1 MSSKNLPVKYMTP
14 LLQSAIERLA
24 KADIE
29 LHITKKRVKNINFR
43 LKPNLLTVSVPN
55 TINATQL
62 AQFIDKRV
70 SWALAHHQQVLD
82 NYHYKQHKKTQ
93 RQPHP
98 QSNVAKVSEP
108 LWLWGE
114 QQDVTLNHE
123 EKIALYRQQLSI
135 VIPELFERWQ
145 PVVGAQAIETRIKKM
160 HTRWGSCNTRV
171 GRIWLSV
178 YLPAYPIECTEYV
191 IVHELCHLHHA
202 NHSQAFWQTVAT
214 AMPDYKRWHDRLAG
228 KTGTLD

>member
-1 MSSKNLPVKYMTP
+1 MTP

-24 KADIE
+24 MADIE

-43 LKPNLLTVSVPN
+43 LKPNLLTVSVPA
-55 TINATQL
+55 TINATQM
-62 AQFIDKRV
+62 AQCIDKRV
-70 SWALAHHQQVLD
+70 SWALAQHQQVLD
-82 NYHYKQHKKTQ
+82 NYNRKLQ
-93 RQPHP
+93 P
-98 QSNVAKVSEP
+98 QSNLPRAAEP
-108 LWLWGE
+108 LLLWGE
-114 QQDVTLNHE
+114 QQDFALNHNE
-123 EKIALYRQQLSI
+123 QIDFYRQQLAT
-135 VIPELFERWQ
+135 VIPKLFERWQ
-145 PVVGAQAIETRIKKM
+145 PIVGAQATEVRIKKM

-178 YLPAYPIECTEYV
+178 YLPAHPLECTEYV

-228 KTGTLD
+228 KTGMLD